1 MLDHHEPS
9 QVAAARGFGSALRPW
24 IESACSLS
32 WKPSDGLGRIVVRA
46 ALRRQ
51 LESLDVVIDLA
62 EGDHGFAAVALLR
75 PSCEELIWL
84 RYLTTLRIDRFERLT
99 MAMVGTGVLKDLKAQ
114 AGELGEDLMRAMG
127 LHKDLARYRATDGQR
142 REELKS
148 LGRQLSWPKRSRK
161 YGVEPSTWFIAM
173 KTDSVDLYSFMYH
186 ATSRYV
192 HFSPVEL
199 ARQGWSGPGDLRID
213 PTNHESHWGAF
224 SLCWAPRLL
233 AWSVNACVDHVAD
246 TQQLELD
253 WPRVQEALDDLT
265 EIPLVPIITSDE
277 LHRE

>member
-1 MLDHHEPS
+1 
-9 QVAAARGFGSALRPW
+9 
-24 IESACSLS
+24 
-32 WKPSDGLGRIVVRA
+32 
-46 ALRRQ
+46 
-51 LESLDVVIDLA
+51 
-62 EGDHGFAAVALLR
+62 
-75 PSCEELIWL
+75 
-84 RYLTTLRIDRFERLT
+84 
-99 MAMVGTGVLKDLKAQ
+99 
-114 AGELGEDLMRAMG
+114 
-127 LHKDLARYRATDGQR
+127 
-142 REELKS
+142 
-148 LGRQLSWPKRSRK
+148 
-161 YGVEPSTWFIAM
+161 M

-199 ARQGWSGPGDLRID
+199 ARQGCGGPGDLLIG
-213 PTNHESHWGAF
+213 PAKYGSHWGAF

-277 LHRE
+277 LYWE